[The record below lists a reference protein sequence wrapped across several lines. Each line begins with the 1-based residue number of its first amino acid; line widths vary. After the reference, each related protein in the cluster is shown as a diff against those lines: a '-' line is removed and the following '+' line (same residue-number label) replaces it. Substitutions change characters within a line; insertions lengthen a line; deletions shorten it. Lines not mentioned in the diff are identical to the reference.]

1 MLFSATLGSLRQSD
15 SGWKADIGEDWSQ
28 GRATFGGLVAAL
40 GNEAMRRHVSADR
53 PLRGLNIAFAGPV
66 VPGNVDID
74 VQVLRV
80 GKAVT
85 IAHANL
91 ISSDAVAATMTGIY
105 GLSRATA
112 VVIPHAAAAP
122 ARSVEES
129 SESTPLPASP
139 APGGPAFLQHFGLR
153 WAEGTRPYTATPLAR
168 SKAYIRHR
176 ETATLSESHVVA
188 LIDCI
193 PSPVLQMMSK
203 PAPASSL
210 IWTLE
215 FLCHDYK
222 FATDAWWRIDTEV
235 PSSVDGYASQTSLIT
250 NPAGVPAAL
259 SRQLVAVFG

>member
-1 MLFSATLGSLRQSD
+1 MLFSETLGTLRQSD
-15 SGWKADIGEDWSQ
+15 FGWKADVGEDWSQ

-40 GNEAMRRHVSADR
+40 GNEAMRRHVAADR
-53 PLRGLNIAFAGPV
+53 PLRGLNITFAGPV

-80 GKAVT
+80 GKAMT
-85 IAHANL
+85 IARANL
-91 ISSDAVAATMTGIY
+91 ISLDVVAATMTGIY
-105 GLSRATA
+105 GSSRATS
-112 VVIPHAAAAP
+112 VVIPHAAAAS
-122 ARSVEES
+122 ARTVEELA
-129 SESTPLPASP
+129 ESTPSP
-139 APGGPAFLQHFGLR
+139 ALGAPAFVQHFGLR
-153 WAEGTRPYTATPLAR
+153 WAEGTRPYTSTPLTR

-176 ETATLSESHVVA
+176 ETATMSESHAVA

-210 IWTLE
+210 IWMLE
-215 FLCHDYK
+215 FLCHDYQ

-250 NPAGVPAAL
+250 NPAGVSAAL

>member
-1 MLFSATLGSLRQSD
+1 MLFSETLRSLRRSD
-15 SGWKADIGEDWSQ
+15 IGWKADVGEDWFQ

-53 PLRGLNIAFAGPV
+53 PLRGLNIAFASPV

-74 VQVLRV
+74 VQVLRE
-80 GKAVT
+80 GKAMT

-91 ISSDAVAATMTGIY
+91 ISSGAVAATMTGIY
-105 GLSRATA
+105 GSSRATA
-112 VVIPHAAAAP
+112 IVIPHAAAAP
-122 ARSVEES
+122 VRSVEES
-129 SESTPLPASP
+129 AESTLSP
-139 APGGPAFLQHFGLR
+139 ALGGPAFLQHFGLR
-153 WAEGTRPYTATPLAR
+153 WAEGARPYTATPLTR
-168 SKAYIRHR
+168 SKAYIRHC
-176 ETATLSESHVVA
+176 EAATLSESHVVA

-210 IWTLE
+210 IWMLE
-215 FLCHDYK
+215 FLCHDYR